1 MCNQGKEVIHHH
13 PVNAFLDFISF
24 LSENGKGV
32 YLAAHNCRNFD
43 AVILFNQLHLYNL
56 WGEFCKTVIGFS
68 DTLPMFKIMYP
79 NFLKNYKQETL
90 VESLLNVTYDAHN
103 AEKDVE
109 VLQRLVFE
117 KGNVEILISEQCFF
131 YSSQLSPKG
140 VVPTKHSLSSLV
152 SKTVISKHIC
162 GKIQKAGLGYMHISW
177 HSKEADLM
185 DCSYYLGRK
194 MKMLKLGSP
203 DV

>member
-1 MCNQGKEVIHHH
+1 MCYQGKEVIHHH

-32 YLAAHNCRNFD
+32 YLAAHNCRKFD
-43 AVILFNQLHLYNL
+43 AIILFNQLHFYNL

-162 GKIQKAGLGYMHISW
+162 GKIQKAGLGYMHLLL
-177 HSKEADLM
+177 AF
-185 DCSYYLGRK
+185 
-194 MKMLKLGSP
+194 
-203 DV
+203 